1 MSANSSSIAPG
12 ASATSDAIA
21 NILACAK
28 PIIGSAVSEVIIA
41 PATPTLIA
49 LVYAR
54 VIIVEIVSSVGI
66 AAFTDKLNAFL
77 NAF

>member
-1 MSANSSSIAPG
+1 M
-12 ASATSDAIA
+12 
-21 NILACAK
+21 
-28 PIIGSAVSEVIIA
+28 IGSAVSEVTIA
-41 PATPTLIA
+41 PSTPTLIA

-54 VIIVEIVSSVGI
+54 VMIVEIVSSVGI